1 MSSVPIKSI
10 VYQSSTASIVKLNS
24 GGKASVEMKAG
35 SFVLNG
41 KRIVVKI
48 GDNLKSIS
56 AKINKHLHET
66 GIKAKIVEKDNGYKL
81 HLTSKNKPV
90 QIEDRNGVL
99 ANLYNKG
106 HIGKS
111 SKHLIQVTGGE
122 VFYNKPLPKMSQ
134 NTILLN
140 MFNVPKV
147 YNLEPNALVVLNE
160 LQEDDAVQEEEVL
173 VPELFPD
180 DVLQLEEDVQ
190 EEVLQVEEKMFRKKL
205 FFN

>member
-41 KRIVVKI
+41 KRIVVKA
-48 GDNLKSIS
+48 GDNLESIS

-66 GIKAKIVEKDNGYKL
+66 GVKAKIVEKDNGYKL
-81 HLTSKNKPV
+81 HLTSKKKHV

-111 SKHLIQVTGGE
+111 SKHLMQVTGGE

-134 NTILLN
+134 NT
-140 MFNVPKV
+140 MRRR
-147 YNLEPNALVVLNE
+147 NE
-160 LQEDDAVQEEEVL
+160 
-173 VPELFPD
+173 
-180 DVLQLEEDVQ
+180 
-190 EEVLQVEEKMFRKKL
+190 
-205 FFN
+205 

>member
-1 MSSVPIKSI
+1 M
-10 VYQSSTASIVKLNS
+10 
-24 GGKASVEMKAG
+24 
-35 SFVLNG
+35 LNG

-90 QIEDRNGVL
+90 QIEDRNVVL

-111 SKHLIQVTGGE
+111 SKHLIQVTQHWA
-122 VFYNKPLPKMSQ
+122 L
-134 NTILLN
+134 ILSLHLD
-140 MFNVPKV
+140 KI
-147 YNLEPNALVVLNE
+147 EPFHLYL
-160 LQEDDAVQEEEVL
+160 
-173 VPELFPD
+173 
-180 DVLQLEEDVQ
+180 
-190 EEVLQVEEKMFRKKL
+190 
-205 FFN
+205 